1 MCIKCNTVYNLSDK
15 YLSDLPPVFAQA
27 MLDLYY
33 GKIKPED
40 LSNELLAAIAQEL
53 WNGVTKGYGEWEIG
67 QADYKAMLQKNIYVF
82 SGFKTYKQL
91 QEASLLLTDS
101 TGQLKPF
108 TQFMQEVKAINETY
122 NINYLQAE
130 YNNAIASGQMAS
142 TWQDIQSRKEVAP
155 WLKYKTAEDERVRE
169 SHRGLNNVVK
179 KVDDPFWNTYYPP
192 NGWGCRCVVVQT
204 ITGEETPEF
213 DAPELP
219 AMFKGNVGKEGVI
232 FPDTHPYY
240 DVDKATKKAIEK
252 KAKSLITKEKE

>member
-33 GKIKPED
+33 GKIKPDD
-40 LSNELLAAIAQEL
+40 LSNELLTAIAKEL
-53 WNGVTKGYGEWEIG
+53 WSGVNQGYGLEIG
-67 QADYKAMLQKNIYVF
+67 STDYKAMLQKNIYVF
-82 SGFKTYKQL
+82 SGFKTYQQL
-91 QEASLLLTDS
+91 KEASLLLTDS

-108 TQFMQEVKAINETY
+108 TTFMQEVKAINETY

-130 YNNAIASGQMAS
+130 YNNAIASGQMAAN
-142 TWQDIQSRKEVAP
+142 WEDIISRKEVAP
-155 WLKYKTAEDERVRE
+155 YLKYKTAEDERVRE

-192 NGWGCRCVVVQT
+192 NGWGCRCEVIQ
-204 ITGEETPEF
+204 IMQAEETPEF
-213 DAPELP
+213 DAPDLP
-219 AMFKGNVGKEGVI
+219 PMFKGNVGKDGVI

-240 DVDKATKKAIEK
+240 DVNKATKKAIEK
-252 KAKSLITKEKE
+252 KAKSLIPKEKE